1 MMLLRCHSQ
10 PGFRAE
16 KDSDLNQ
23 MFSKTTGGMK
33 QQVRIYCKEMLL
45 GCCHVSRTGGLDSA
59 GEGSVSVAQIAMYCS
74 SLRFIKLN

>member
-23 MFSKTTGGMK
+23 MFSKPTGGMM
-33 QQVRIYCKEMLL
+33 QAVQNLKEMLW
-45 GCCHVSRTGGLDSA
+45 GCCRVSRTGGLDGA
-59 GEGSVSVAQIAMYCS
+59 GEGSVSAAQIAMYCT
-74 SLRFIKLN
+74 SLRFIKPN